1 MDGYTKKEYIRFE
14 KVEEDEDEETEDWE
28 SSRSKVK
35 YTRLEEE
42 DFDE

>member
-1 MDGYTKKEYIRFE
+1 MDGYTNKEYIRFE
-14 KVEEDEDEETEDWE
+14 KSEEDDDETDDWE

-35 YTRLEEE
+35 YTKLEEE